1 MKKPTL
7 LILAAGMGSRYGGLK
22 QVDGIGPNE
31 EAILEYSIY
40 DAIRAG
46 FGKVVFVI
54 RASFEDAFKEKFANK
69 FQDKI
74 EVLYTFQ
81 EVNPTVEGVTDIPHR
96 EKPWGTGHA
105 VLAAKHLINEPFA
118 VINADD
124 YYGVSAYQTI
134 ADFFKNEVSPNRFAM
149 VGFVLEKT
157 LSDNGTVNRGICQTD
172 ENNALT
178 DVVERLKIRRE
189 SDGKV
194 YYTDENDGKD
204 YPLKDKDIASMNFW
218 GFHESFMEAAHEMFV
233 EFVKANKEN
242 TRSEFYIPLI
252 VNNLIQ
258 ADKLDLQVLK
268 SEDQWFGVTYQED
281 KQMVID
287 GMNQLTEEAVYPNPL
302 WK

>member
-54 RASFEDAFKEKFANK
+54 RESFEGAFKEKFANK

-74 EVLYTFQ
+74 EVLYAFQ
-81 EVNPTVEGVTDIPHR
+81 AVNPIVEGVEDIPHR
-96 EKPWGTGHA
+96 EKPWGTAHA
-105 VLAAKHLINEPFA
+105 VLAAKDLINEPFA

-134 ADFFKNEVSPNRFAM
+134 ANFFKNKVSPDCYAM
-149 VGFVLEKT
+149 VGFVLDKT
-157 LSDNGTVNRGICQTD
+157 LSDNGTVNRGICQTN
-172 ENNALT
+172 ENNSLT

-189 SDGKV
+189 KDGQV
-194 YYTDENDGKD
+194 YYNDENDGKD

-218 GFHESFMEAAHEMFV
+218 GFHEDFMDAAHKMFV

-242 TRSEFYIPLI
+242 TRSEFYIPFV

-258 ADKLDLQVLK
+258 AEKLDLQVLK
-268 SEDQWFGVTYQED
+268 SEDQWFGVTYQAD
-281 KQMVID
+281 KQMVVD
-287 GMNQLTEEAVYPNPL
+287 GLSKLTNDGVYPNPL
-302 WK
+302 W

>member
-1 MKKPTL
+1 MQKPTL

-22 QVDGIGPNE
+22 QVDSVGPNE
-31 EAILEYSIY
+31 EAIIEYSVY

-54 RASFEDAFKEKFANK
+54 RESFKDAFKAKFANK

-74 EVLYTFQ
+74 EVLYAYQ
-81 EVNPTVEGVTDIPHR
+81 EVNPTIEGIDDVPHR

-105 VLAAKHLINEPFA
+105 VLSAAHLINEPFA

-124 YYGVSAYQTI
+124 YYGVDAYQTI
-134 ADFFKNEVSPNRFAM
+134 ADFFKNDVAENRYAM

-172 ENNALT
+172 ESGYLT

-189 SDGKV
+189 SDGQV
-194 YYTDENDGKD
+194 YFTDEDKQD
-204 YPLKDKDIASMNFW
+204 HPLKNDDIASMNFW
-218 GFHESFMEAAHEMFV
+218 GFHANFMQEAHEMFV
-233 EFVKANKEN
+233 AFVKANKEN
-242 TRSEFYIPLI
+242 ITSEFYIPLI

-258 ADKLDLQVLK
+258 ANKMDLQVLK
-268 SEDQWFGVTYQED
+268 SADQWFGVTYQAD
-281 KQMVID
+281 KPIVVNGLD
-287 GMNQLTEEAVYPNPL
+287 KLTESGVYPNPL
-302 WK
+302 W

>member
-1 MKKPTL
+1 MQKPTL

-22 QVDGIGPNE
+22 QVDGVGPNE
-31 EAILEYSIY
+31 EAILEYSIF

-54 RASFEDAFKEKFANK
+54 RESFEDAFKEKFTNK

-74 EVLYTFQ
+74 EILYAYQ
-81 EVNPTVEGVTDIPHR
+81 EVNPTIEGVENIPHR

-105 VLAAKHLINEPFA
+105 VLSAAHLINEPFA

-124 YYGVSAYQTI
+124 YYGVDAYQTI
-134 ADFFKNEVSPNRFAM
+134 ADFFTNDVSENRYAM

-172 ENNALT
+172 ENGFLT

-189 SDGKV
+189 SDGEV
-194 YYTDENDGKD
+194 YFTDEDKQD
-204 YPLKDKDIASMNFW
+204 CPLKADDVASMNFW
-218 GFHESFMEAAHEMFV
+218 GFHANFMQAAHEMFV

-242 TRSEFYIPLI
+242 ITSEFYIPLI

-258 ADKLDLQVLK
+258 ANKMDLQVLK
-268 SEDQWFGVTYQED
+268 SADQWFGVTYQAD
-281 KQMVID
+281 KSIVVN
-287 GMNQLTEEAVYPNPL
+287 GLEKLTQNNIYPNPL
-302 WK
+302 W

>member
-46 FGKVVFVI
+46 FGKVVFII
-54 RASFEDAFKEKFANK
+54 RESFEAAFKEKFANK

-74 EVLYTFQ
+74 DILYAFQ
-81 EVNPTVEGVTDIPHR
+81 EVNPKVEGVEDIPHR
-96 EKPWGTGHA
+96 EKPWGTAHA
-105 VLAAKHLINEPFA
+105 VLAAKDLINEPFA

-124 YYGVSAYQTI
+124 YYGVSAYKTI
-134 ADFFKNEVSPNRFAM
+134 ADFFKTEVTSNRYAM
-149 VGFVLEKT
+149 VGFVLDKT

-172 ENNALT
+172 DKNSLT

-189 SDGKV
+189 ADGQV
-194 YYTDENDGKD
+194 YYNDENDGKD

-218 GFHESFMEAAHEMFV
+218 GFHESFMDAAHKMFV
-233 EFVKANKEN
+233 AFVKENKAN
-242 TRSEFYIPLI
+242 TRAEFYIPFV

-258 ADKLDLQVLK
+258 AGNLDLQVLK

-281 KQMVID
+281 KPMVVAALKNLSED
-287 GMNQLTEEAVYPNPL
+287 GTYNNPL
-302 WK
+302 W

>member
-1 MKKPTL
+1 MQRPTL

-22 QVDGIGPNE
+22 QVDAIGPNE
-31 EAILEYSIY
+31 EAIIEYSIY

-54 RASFEDAFKEKFANK
+54 RQSFEEAFKAKFANK
-69 FQDKI
+69 FQDQI
-74 EVLYTFQ
+74 EVVYVYQ
-81 EVNPTVEGVTDIPHR
+81 EVNPTVKGVEDIPHR

-105 VLAAKHLINEPFA
+105 VLAAKEVINEPFV

-124 YYGVSAYQTI
+124 YYGVTAYQT
-134 ADFFKNEVSPNRFAM
+134 AFDFFMNDVSENCYAM
-149 VGFVLEKT
+149 VGFVLDKT

-172 ENNALT
+172 ENGNLV

-189 SDGKV
+189 SDGQI
-194 YYTDENDGKD
+194 YFTDEFDGKD

-218 GFHESFMEAAHEMFV
+218 AFDANFMNAAYEMFV
-233 EFVKANKEN
+233 DFVKANKEN

-258 ADKLDLQVLK
+258 AGEIDLQVLK
-268 SEDQWFGVTYQED
+268 SEDKWFGVTYQAD
-281 KQMVID
+281 KPMVV
-287 GMNQLTEEAVYPNPL
+287 GALKNLTDNNVYPSPL
-302 WK
+302 W